1 MDIFEWKKSSYLLIV
16 DYYSRYIEIAKL
28 SCLTSTEVIMHI
40 KSIFARH
47 GILEKVILDNGPQ
60 FSSREFSQF
69 ENMYCFDHVTSSP
82 YFPQSNGEAERAV
95 RTIKQLLKKAEDPYV
110 ALLAYRNTPLHL
122 GYSPAQLLMSRRLRT
137 TVPTVPSLRVPNVP
151 DQSSVFQQDK
161 KEKHKQ
167 KLNFDSRH
175 QSLAPGDCVWLP
187 DQQNAG
193 RVLAE
198 NVPRSYDVE
207 TLAGQ
212 YRRNRCHII
221 PLPVTE
227 PFIEDNSRSDN
238 DNVCSD
244 SNTSP
249 PTNDTDTVKT
259 RSGHTLKPPDHL
271 DNSWTLCRKGGCSMT

>member
-1 MDIFEWKKSSYLLIV
+1 MESRKKWSQTMDHNFL
-16 DYYSRYIEIAKL
+16 
-28 SCLTSTEVIMHI
+28 
-40 KSIFARH
+40 
-47 GILEKVILDNGPQ
+47 
-60 FSSREFSQF
+60 SREFSQF
-69 ENMYCFDHVTSSP
+69 ANTYCFDHVTSSP

-95 RTIKQLLKKAEDPYV
+95 RTIKQLLKKAEDHYV

-122 GYSPAQLLMSRRLRT
+122 GYSYYMSQRLCT

-161 KEKHKQ
+161 KERHKQ

-175 QSLAPGDCVWLP
+175 QAVDLKSLAPGDCVWLP
-187 DQQNAG
+187 DQQNVG

-207 TLAGQ
+207 TPSGQ
-212 YRRNRCHII
+212 YRRNRRHLI

-227 PFIEDNSRSDN
+227 PFIEDNNRS

-244 SNTSP
+244 SDTSP

-259 RSGHTLKPPDHL
+259 RSEQTVKLPDRL
-271 DNSWTLCRKGGCSMT
+271 DNSWTL